1 MLLEDGKAAA
11 FRGIPFAAPP
21 VGDLRWKEPMP
32 VAPWEGVRAA
42 TAPGPAAAQVALGW
56 NDDFARAGSEDCL
69 YLDVWTPSPGSGAR
83 LPVMVWIH
91 GDANVAGAGGFD
103 PLYDGRSLIRS
114 GVVLVVVEYRLGI
127 FGFFSHPGLTSESP
141 HHASGNYGLMDQAA
155 ALRWV
160 RDNIS
165 QFGGDPSNVTLFGQ
179 SAGSIDVLALM
190 TSPLARGLF
199 HRAIAESGPTL
210 FSWTLHEAEKAGVQA
225 AAAAGAPAEAP
236 ITYLR
241 SLPAAEVLKRMPW
254 TMAGTTDGWVLP
266 ENPGAS
272 FREGREARVPL
283 IIGSMAIE
291 IPDPGTPNA
300 LRKDL
305 RDFFGTRA
313 PRAEALYGLADGGTG
328 FKDPLYGDTGEQ
340 WGSDVFRC
348 RAVIQGEWHSA
359 AGNPT
364 WEYEFDRAIP
374 PRPHAVHSGDL
385 PYVFGNLLKT
395 GSQGGDFQ
403 ERDIL
408 LSEQVQGYWTRFAAT
423 GNPNAPGSPTW
434 PAHDGKSRSF
444 LVFGAAGDVRVGA
457 DQRGP
462 FCELF
467 REALG
472 PESR

>member
-1 MLLEDGKAAA
+1 M
-11 FRGIPFAAPP
+11 
-21 VGDLRWKEPMP
+21 W
-32 VAPWEGVRAA
+32 
-42 TAPGPAAAQVALGW
+42 
-56 NDDFARAGSEDCL
+56 
-69 YLDVWTPSPGSGAR
+69 
-83 LPVMVWIH
+83 
-91 GDANVAGAGGFD
+91 
-103 PLYDGRSLIRS
+103 
-114 GVVLVVVEYRLGI
+114 
-127 FGFFSHPGLTSESP
+127 
-141 HHASGNYGLMDQAA
+141 
-155 ALRWV
+155 
-160 RDNIS
+160 
-165 QFGGDPSNVTLFGQ
+165 
-179 SAGSIDVLALM
+179 
-190 TSPLARGLF
+190 
-199 HRAIAESGPTL
+199 
-210 FSWTLHEAEKAGVQA
+210 
-225 AAAAGAPAEAP
+225 
-236 ITYLR
+236 
-241 SLPAAEVLKRMPW
+241 
-254 TMAGTTDGWVLP
+254 
-266 ENPGAS
+266 
-272 FREGREARVPL
+272 
-283 IIGSMAIE
+283 
-291 IPDPGTPNA
+291 
-300 LRKDL
+300 
-305 RDFFGTRA
+305 
-313 PRAEALYGLADGGTG
+313 
-328 FKDPLYGDTGEQ
+328 
-340 WGSDVFRC
+340 C